1 MFSTE
6 IKSFENDAHRYPH
19 KRVQKHFSNNGALI
33 KKICLSAAL
42 NF

>member
-19 KRVQKHFSNNGALI
+19 EQVQKHFSNNRALI
-33 KKICLSAAL
+33 KKICLSGAL